1 MNTDLER
8 TILGFRLSNEAKGL
22 SNKTVV
28 WYHQNL
34 LQFHKWVQKDLGHP
48 LMIEE
53 ITVDHLRRY
62 FTELRTNEIAYKK
75 HPFHP
80 AEARPLSPRSI
91 LGYSIRITAETEEQ
105 FIPRVNIF

>member
-1 MNTDLER
+1 MNADLER
-8 TILGFRLSNEAKGL
+8 IILGFRLSNEAKGL
-22 SNKTVV
+22 SNKTVI

-48 LMIEE
+48 LVIEE
-53 ITVDHLRRY
+53 ITIDLLCRY

-80 AEARPLSPRSI
+80 RRSTTAIPAFHPL
-91 LGYSIRITAETEEQ
+91 LLH
-105 FIPRVNIF
+105 